1 MKTYHYFWRLIR
13 YKPHLYFTDTGSITL
28 HYVAMTAAGLI
39 MQAYFNLL
47 TGDDGWTLSLGQV
60 VVLQAS
66 YFTFV
71 SVTMMI
77 AVLAHMAFKMRVMG
91 LLIRNLFGHI
101 LTRPGA
107 DALPRHDDGTPMS
120 SGQIISTMRDD
131 TDGMV
136 LAMTWIEDM
145 VGLIIMTIIAVWI
158 MARISVVVTVGT
170 FLPLFLVVFIAQ
182 RLEKQVKAYRTAARE
197 ATSNVTGLI
206 ADMFTNT
213 QAIKVG
219 DAEERIINQFRR
231 LNDTRRQAMVKDR
244 VLAQLIDTLN
254 SGTVNL
260 GMGLVLLLA
269 AQAMYQG
276 AFTIGDFALFAAYMW
291 PVTNL
296 MRMLSR
302 VLVYY
307 RQADVAVARMERITA
322 DLPPGSVTT
331 HRPLYLAGNAPPPV
345 YPVKGAGD
353 HLHQFEARNLVF
365 TYPGSGQTAVSDI
378 NLTIQR
384 GEFVVITGQIG
395 AGKTTLLRLLL
406 GLLPAGAGQLY
417 WNGELI
423 TNADDFM
430 VPPRVAYTGQIP
442 RLFSESLRDNILL
455 GLPVADDVVW
465 RAVETAVLTPDVAQ
479 MEQGLD
485 TLVGPRGMR
494 LSGGQVQRAAAARMF
509 VRQPE
514 LLVVDDLSSALDVET
529 ERTLWQNIGQ
539 ATTCLVVSHRRP
551 ALERADRIVLLENGR
566 ITASGPLDQLLAHN
580 PTMRRLWQGE
590 EDVHERS

>member
-1 MKTYHYFWRLIR
+1 
-13 YKPHLYFTDTGSITL
+13 
-28 HYVAMTAAGLI
+28 MTAAGLI

-66 YFTFV
+66 YFTFI

-77 AVLAHMAFKMRVMG
+77 AVLAHIAFKMRVTG

-107 DALPRHDDGTPMS
+107 DALPRHADGTPMG

-131 TDGMV
+131 TEGMV

-145 VGLIIMTIIAVWI
+145 VGLIIMTIISIWI

-170 FLPLFLVVFIAQ
+170 FLPLFMVVFIAQ
-182 RLEKQVKAYRTAARE
+182 RLEKRIKQYRAAARQ

-219 DAEERIINQFRR
+219 DAEERIVNQFRR
-231 LNDTRRQAMVKDR
+231 LNDARRQAMVKDR

-276 AFTIGDFALFAAYMW
+276 AFTVGDFALFAAYMW

-307 RQADVAVARMERITA
+307 RQADVAVERMERITA
-322 DLPPGSVTT
+322 NLPPGSVTT
-331 HRPLYLAGNAPPPV
+331 HRPLYLSGNAPQPV
-345 YPVKGAGD
+345 YPAKTAVD
-353 HLHQFEARNLVF
+353 YLDRFEAHEFELH
-365 TYPGSGQTAVSDI
+365 YPGSGGNGRFRHQSLYPT
-378 NLTIQR
+378 

-395 AGKTTLLRLLL
+395 SGKTTLLRLLL
-406 GLLPAGAGQLY
+406 GLLPADSGQLY

-423 TNADDFM
+423 TSVGDFM
-430 VPPRVAYTGQIP
+430 IPPRVAYTGQIP

-455 GLPVADDVVW
+455 GLPVGDEAVR
-465 RAVETAVLTPDVAQ
+465 RAVDTAVLTPDVAQ

-494 LSGGQVQRAAAARMF
+494 LSGGQVQRTAAARMF
-509 VRQPE
+509 VRQAE

-539 ATTCLVVSHRRP
+539 STTCLVVSHRRP

-566 ITASGPLDQLLAHN
+566 ITASGPLDQLLTHN
-580 PTMRRLWQGE
+580 PTMRRLWQQE
-590 EDVHERS
+590 KAAE

>member
-1 MKTYHYFWRLIR
+1 MKTYTYFWRLIR
-13 YKPHLYFTDTGSITL
+13 YKPHLYFTDTISITL

-47 TGDDGWTLSLGQV
+47 TGDGGWTLSLGQII
-60 VVLQAS
+60 VLQAS
-66 YFTFV
+66 YFTFA
-71 SVTMMI
+71 SLTMMI
-77 AVLAHMAFKMRVMG
+77 AVLAHIAFKYRVMG
-91 LLIRNLFGHI
+91 LLIRNLFGQI
-101 LTRPGA
+101 LARPGA
-107 DALPRHDDGTPMS
+107 DALPRHADGTPMS

-145 VGLIIMTIIAVWI
+145 VGLIIMTIISLWI
-158 MARISVVVTVGT
+158 MARINLMVTVGT
-170 FLPLFLVVFIAQ
+170 FVPLFLFVFISQ
-182 RLEKQVKAYRTAARE
+182 RLEKRVKDYRTAARE

-219 DAEERIINQFRR
+219 DAEERIVNQFRR
-231 LNDTRRQAMVKDR
+231 LNDARRQAMIKDR
-244 VLAQLIDTLN
+244 VLSQLIDAL
-254 SGTVNL
+254 SGGTVNL

-276 AFTIGDFALFAAYMW
+276 AFTIGDFALFAAYIW
-291 PVTNL
+291 PITQL

-307 RQADVAVARMERITA
+307 RQADVAVERMERVTA
-322 DLPPGSVTT
+322 DQPPGSVTT
-331 HRPLYLAGNAPPPV
+331 HRPLYLAGNAPQPA
-345 YPVKGAGD
+345 YPAKTAVD
-353 HLHQFEARNLVF
+353 HLHQFEARHLSY
-365 TYPGSGQTAVSDI
+365 TYPGSGETAVSDI
-378 NLTIQR
+378 TLSIKR
-384 GEFVVITGQIG
+384 GEFVVITGQVG
-395 AGKTTLLRLLL
+395 SGKTTLLRLLL
-406 GLLPAGAGQLY
+406 GLLPADSGQLY

-423 TNADDFM
+423 TNVGDFM
-430 VPPRVAYTGQIP
+430 IPPRVAYTGQIP
-442 RLFSESLRDNILL
+442 RLFSENLRDNILL
-455 GLPVADDVVW
+455 GLSVEDEVVW
-465 RAVETAVLTPDVAQ
+465 QAMETAVLTPDVAQ

-539 ATTCLVVSHRRP
+539 TTTCLVVSHRRP

-566 ITASGPLDQLLAHN
+566 IAASGPLDQLLAHN
-580 PTMRRLWQGE
+580 PTMRQLWQIE
-590 EDVHERS
+590 T

>member
-1 MKTYHYFWRLIR
+1 MKTYTYFWRLIR
-13 YKPHLYFTDTGSITL
+13 YKPHLYFTDTISITL

-47 TGDDGWTLSLGQV
+47 TGDGGWTLSLGQI

-66 YFTFV
+66 YFTFA
-71 SVTMMI
+71 SLTMMI
-77 AVLAHMAFKMRVMG
+77 AVLAHIAFKYRVMG
-91 LLIRNLFGHI
+91 LLIRNLFGQI
-101 LTRPGA
+101 LARPGA
-107 DALPRHDDGTPMS
+107 DALPRHADGTPMS

-145 VGLIIMTIIAVWI
+145 VGLIIMTIISLWI
-158 MARISVVVTVGT
+158 MARINLVVTVGT
-170 FLPLFLVVFIAQ
+170 FVPLFLVVFIAQ
-182 RLEKQVKAYRTAARE
+182 RLEKRVKDYRTAARE

-219 DAEERIINQFRR
+219 DAEERIVNQFRR
-231 LNDTRRQAMVKDR
+231 LNDARRQAMIKDR
-244 VLAQLIDTLN
+244 VLSQLIDAL
-254 SGTVNL
+254 SGGTVNL

-276 AFTIGDFALFAAYMW
+276 AFTIGDFALFAAYIW
-291 PVTNL
+291 PITQL

-307 RQADVAVARMERITA
+307 RQADVAVERMERVTA
-322 DLPPGSVTT
+322 DQPPGSVTT
-331 HRPLYLAGNAPPPV
+331 HRPLYVAGNVPQPA
-345 YPVKGAGD
+345 YPTKTAVD
-353 HLHQFEARNLVF
+353 HLHQFEARHLSY
-365 TYPGSGQTAVSDI
+365 TYPGSGETAVSDI
-378 NLTIQR
+378 TLSIKR
-384 GEFVVITGQIG
+384 GEFVVITGQVG
-395 AGKTTLLRLLL
+395 SGKTTLLRLLL
-406 GLLPAGAGQLY
+406 GLLPADLGQLY

-423 TNADDFM
+423 TNVGDFM
-430 VPPRVAYTGQIP
+430 IPPRVAYTGQIP
-442 RLFSESLRDNILL
+442 RLFSENLRDNILL
-455 GLPVADDVVW
+455 GLSVEDEVVW
-465 RAVETAVLTPDVAQ
+465 QAMETAVLTPDVAQ

-539 ATTCLVVSHRRP
+539 TTTCLVVSHRRP

-566 ITASGPLDQLLAHN
+566 IAASGPLDQLLAHN
-580 PTMRRLWQGE
+580 PTMRQLWQIE
-590 EDVHERS
+590 T